1 MLKTFKNGGIHP
13 AENKL
18 SARQKIIKTGLP
30 ETAIIPLSQHGGAP
44 ASPMVKKG
52 DKVKTGQQIGKSEG
66 FISANIHS
74 SVSGTVIKTDLTTD
88 VSGYKKQAV
97 FIKVEGDE
105 WQEGIDRNESLKK
118 DIPDDS
124 KTIIEKVTQA
134 GIVGLGGATFPS
146 NVKLSIPKDKKVQHL
161 IINGVECEP
170 YLTSDHRVMLER
182 AEELLTGIQIIM
194 KALDVPEAYIGI
206 ENNKPDAISKLRS
219 LTKEQSGIK
228 VIPLKM
234 KYPQGSEKQLIKAI
248 TKKEV
253 PPGGLPV
260 DVGVVVFNV
269 GTTVA
274 VYEAVQKNKP
284 LIERV
289 VTVTGKNVTKPGN
302 FLTRIGTPVSMLID
316 AAGGIPDNTGK
327 IIAGGPMMGKAI
339 ADITIPV
346 NKGMS
351 GIVLMPKNESL
362 RPDPV
367 VCLRCSKCINACPM
381 NLEPYL
387 LYHLAKA
394 CRYEELENNR
404 VMDCME
410 CGSCSFTCPG
420 YLPLLDYIRLGKT
433 NVIKIIKARKQ

>member
-1 MLKTFKNGGIHP
+1 VLKTFKKGGIHP
-13 AENKL
+13 ADNKF
-18 SARQKIIKTGLP
+18 SAGQQIMKAGLP
-30 ETAIIPLSQHGGAP
+30 ETAVIPLSQHGGAP
-44 ASPMVKKG
+44 ASPLVKKG

-74 SVSGTVIKTDLTTD
+74 SVSGTVIKTDFSPD

-105 WQEGIDRNESLKK
+105 WEDDIHRSDTLKK
-118 DIPDDS
+118 DITDDA
-124 KTIIEKVTQA
+124 KTIIEKVTRA

-146 NVKLSIPKDKKVQHL
+146 NVKLSIPEGKKAQYL

-170 YLTSDHRVMLER
+170 YLTSDHRVMLEHT
-182 AEELLTGIQIIM
+182 EELLVGIQIIM
-194 KALDVPEAYIGI
+194 KALDVSAAYIGI
-206 ENNKPDAISKLRS
+206 ENNKPDAISKLS
-219 LTKEQSGIK
+219 NMVKETSGIN
-228 VIPLKM
+228 VVPLKM

-260 DVGVVVFNV
+260 DVGAVVFNV

-284 LIERV
+284 LFERV

-316 AAGGIPDNTGK
+316 AAGGIPEKTGK
-327 IIAGGPMMGKAI
+327 IISGGPMMGKAI
-339 ADITIPV
+339 VDVNIPV

-351 GIVLMPKNESL
+351 GIVLMPENESL

-367 VCLRCSKCINACPM
+367 VCLRCSKCISACPM
-381 NLEPYL
+381 HLEPYL

-420 YLPLLDYIRLGKT
+420 YLPLLDYIRLGKA
-433 NVIKIIKARKQ
+433 NVIKLIKARKQ